1 MSAKHPWNR
10 TRVLMM
16 IVLLALLALV
26 IYLKATH
33 KV

>member
-1 MSAKHPWNR
+1 VSAKHRWSR
-10 TRVLMM
+10 RRVITM

>member
-1 MSAKHPWNR
+1 MSAKHQWSR
-10 TRVLMM
+10 RRVLTML
-16 IVLLALLALV
+16 VLLALLALV